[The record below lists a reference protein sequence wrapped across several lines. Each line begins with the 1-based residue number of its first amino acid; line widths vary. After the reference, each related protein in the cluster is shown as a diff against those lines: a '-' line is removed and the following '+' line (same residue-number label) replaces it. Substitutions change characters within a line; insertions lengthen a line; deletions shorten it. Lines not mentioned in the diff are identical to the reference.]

1 MKQIDWHYKRPELA
15 VRYLK
20 SVGLSPISRIAL
32 LGVRRIGK
40 TAFLLKDLAPKA
52 SELGFLPVYLNI
64 WENEESPQEHII
76 VTLERYI
83 SSIKSN
89 TKHSLKDLLASEVKK
104 LDINLGVIKATVDIS
119 TAHSTVTP
127 SEISQISEQIKEIIR
142 LARELDK
149 RPLFI
154 IDEVQILNSCE
165 KFLAIQSC
173 LRTNFDTFDEICA
186 IYAGSSRAGVAA
198 MFNQKEAEV
207 LSGEKF
213 AKREMPFYNSASL
226 VELPHLETEC
236 IDFFRG
242 VLIDR
247 FAIDCSKKELSD
259 AFRDLD
265 YSPFWLRMLLTEMTA
280 NMQDVESAM
289 KTIKGKIEVDG
300 ALDYITANLNKLDK
314 LVYLRLHGTRSK
326 YSQEDMQ
333 YYSDNMGKGVKKS
346 SVQNAI
352 SKLKRLKLV
361 TEYDAGMFFEKA
373 GLKAY
378 IEKDLESPA

>member
-1 MKQIDWHYKRPELA
+1 MRQVDWHYKRPELA
-15 VRYLK
+15 ARYLK

-40 TAFLLKDLAPKA
+40 TAFILKDLVPKA

-64 WENEESPQEHII
+64 WENQESPQEHII
-76 VTLERYI
+76 FTLERYI
-83 SSIKSN
+83 CSIKSN
-89 TKHSLKDLLASEVKK
+89 PKQSIKELLASEVKK
-104 LDINLGVIKATVDIS
+104 LDINLGVIKATVDTS
-119 TAHSTVTP
+119 SAHSAVTP
-127 SEISQISEQIKEIIR
+127 SEVSQISEQIREIIR
-142 LARELDK
+142 LAKELDK

-154 IDEVQILNSCE
+154 IDEVQILNSSE
-165 KFLAIQSC
+165 KFLPIQAC

-186 IYAGSSRAGVAA
+186 IYAGSSRGGVAA
-198 MFNQKEAEV
+198 MFNQKESEV

-213 AKREMPFYNSASL
+213 TKREMPFYNSASL
-226 VELPHLETEC
+226 VEFPHLEPEC

-242 VLIDR
+242 VLVDR
-247 FAIDCSKKELSD
+247 FAIDCPREKLSA
-259 AFRDLD
+259 AFRKLD

-300 ALDYITANLNKLDK
+300 ALDYITAALNKLDK

-333 YYSDNMGKGVKKS
+333 YYSDGMGKPVNKS

-378 IEKDLESPA
+378 IEKDLA

>member
-1 MKQIDWHYKRPELA
+1 MRQVDWHYKRPELA
-15 VRYLK
+15 TQYLK

-52 SELGFLPVYLNI
+52 SELGFVPIYLNI

-76 VTLERYI
+76 MTLDRFI
-83 SSIKSN
+83 SSMKSSA
-89 TKHSLKDLLASEVKK
+89 KQSIKDLLASEVKK
-104 LDINLGVIKATVDIS
+104 LDINLGLIKATVDTS
-119 TAHSTVTP
+119 TVHTTVTP
-127 SEISQISEQIKEIIR
+127 SEISQISEQIKEVIR
-142 LARELDK
+142 LANEMNK

-154 IDEVQILNSCE
+154 IDEVQILNSSE
-165 KFLAIQSC
+165 KFLPLQAC

-186 IYAGSSRAGVAA
+186 IYAGSSRGGVAA

-207 LSGEKF
+207 LSGDKF

-226 VELPHLETEC
+226 VEFPHLEPEC
-236 IDFFRG
+236 IDFFLG
-242 VLIDR
+242 VLAQR
-247 FAIDCSKKELSD
+247 FSINCAKRELSD
-259 AFRDLD
+259 AFKELD

-280 NMQDVESAM
+280 NMQDVSSAM

-300 ALDYITANLNKLDK
+300 ALDYITVGLSKLDK

-326 YSQEDMQ
+326 YSQQDMLF
-333 YYSDNMGKGVKKS
+333 YSEQMGKSIKKS

-378 IEKDLESPA
+378 IEKDLNL